1 MAVLAV
7 RSVIESILQDP
18 LFHLGSQATTE
29 DSRKLAQDIL
39 QLSVGSTDA
48 ASSFEAFAT
57 NLLASLEKACTVPA
71 TVKCESTRRER
82 CWSAFH
88 RFQVQELPALW
99 SSLTGV
105 LKCKEAGMAL
115 FTQHVNQKLFEKML
129 TKRARS
135 KVHGLVQKP
144 LTAGEANAL
153 RYAAGYVPFALKNKL
168 SHRPEFVHCLNSIA
182 VSGKEQLTWNTLRS
196 GLN

>member
-18 LFHLGSQATTE
+18 LFHLGSQATE

-82 CWSAFH
+82 CWSTFH
-88 RFQVQELPALW
+88 RSQVQELPALW

-135 KVHGLVQKP
+135 KVHGLVQKH

-153 RYAAGYVPFALKNKL
+153 RYAAGYVPLHLHSRINFLTDL
-168 SHRPEFVHCLNSIA
+168 SLSI
-182 VSGKEQLTWNTLRS
+182 V
-196 GLN
+196 